1 MPKYSDALLRKDIQL
16 ACNAKNPNN
25 TADQA
30 KYSSNCCYFVG
41 QRKKKYSPHK
51 LNKTEKKLVKNLT
64 GKYYNAFR
72 EVTFNFSSLFQPTM
86 LGKQRPNQKGQKKAY
101 SLFSA

>member
-1 MPKYSDALLRKDIQL
+1 MKYTEPLLRKDIQA
-16 ACNAKNPNN
+16 ACNAKNRRN
-25 TADQA
+25 TVTEQL
-30 KYSSNCCYFVG
+30 YSNNCCRFVE
-41 QRKKKYSPHK
+41 REKKKYSPHK
-51 LNKTEKKLVKNLT
+51 LNKKEKKLVKNLT

-72 EVTFNFSSLFQPTM
+72 EVTFNFSSLFQTTM